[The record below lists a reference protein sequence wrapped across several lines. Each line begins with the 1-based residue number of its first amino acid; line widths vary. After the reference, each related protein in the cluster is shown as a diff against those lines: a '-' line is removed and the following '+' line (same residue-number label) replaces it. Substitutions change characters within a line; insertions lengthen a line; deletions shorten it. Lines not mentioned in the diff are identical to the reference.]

1 MTEYKTDKK
10 LGVGEILICNKETNG
25 KLESLK
31 VFIGK
36 VIINICGGGEKLYV
50 IEEKERMTS
59 EVKSIQ
65 SRSNFHENQGKSKN
79 FNDSLNSANE
89 DYEINQGKSIQPE
102 ENNRMMGTFQSN
114 LHDIKELDE
123 ANENEHFPI
132 GPQIQTKEVKKTLE
146 DLPSVI
152 NNKTNSNKNTTSFKE
167 ELGYSQE
174 ILQNIKTSNDIQSL
188 KNGVNTQNTNSSGF
202 KKENSIPSHEKEER
216 LAENETKLSQLNS
229 LKTLNANQASNNY
242 INKENE
248 VLPLE
253 VIDKHEEIPILEK
266 QLSPNLSSLSNHL
279 NREIKET
286 GSEFLNE
293 GRTENTLKNIKDT
306 GEFMSVENQSPVIQI
321 EQGKYHLLKLTADGK
336 VYGSGKS
343 YFGVVGLGG
352 YRSADKAVIIPNLA
366 NIRIVQIA
374 CGKYHSLALSNIGDI
389 YSWGMGFEGQL
400 GLTGP
405 YEVASSPRY
414 LNFFFKKPVKF
425 IACGHN
431 YSLCITKDSQL
442 FGWGEN
448 SLGQLGLGKVQF
460 VKRPT
465 KIENFH
471 FRLKNDDCDSSNY
484 ADSHNPS
491 SYDSKPLSACYVSA
505 GYAHTAIVTDEG
517 SLLTCGLN
525 IYGQLGHGNTDT
537 SFEPI
542 MIEKDD
548 NGEDLGKV
556 VKVSCNVSGTFIIT
570 TEGKLYTCG
579 SGDIGHGEIEVIKLP
594 RLISDGRVYQH
605 VFCNDTSV
613 VAFCPLRILSMSPI
627 CGPASGNTILSL
639 IGSAIKDFPKL
650 SVRFKFGGVDRV
662 SFLLNYY

>member
-1 MTEYKTDKK
+1 MTEYKTDTK

-65 SRSNFHENQGKSKN
+65 SRINFHEMQLKTKTL
-79 FNDSLNSANE
+79 NDSMDSANE
-89 DYEINQGKSIQPE
+89 DFPKNQEKPIPAE
-102 ENNRMMGTFQSN
+102 ENKMMMGTYHSN
-114 LHDIKELDE
+114 LQDIKELDE

-132 GPQIQTKEVKKTLE
+132 EPQKEIQKTLKDE
-146 DLPSVI
+146 I
-152 NNKTNSNKNTTSFKE
+152 KSNTIKNTKSFKE
-167 ELGYSQE
+167 ELRSSQE
-174 ILQNIKTSNDIQSL
+174 LLQNIKTNNDIQSI
-188 KNGVNTQNTNSSGF
+188 KSGTNNYNNYNNNTHTSGLI
-202 KKENSIPSHEKEER
+202 KENSIPSNEQDQR
-216 LAENETKLSQLNS
+216 LTQNLSKLNQLNS
-229 LKTLNANQASNNY
+229 LK
-242 INKENE
+242 INSTKEAPNIIE
-248 VLPLE
+248 KPNIKE
-253 VIDKHEEIPILEK
+253 SEISSPEFIQKNEEIPHLEK
-266 QLSPNLSSLSNHL
+266 KLSQNLSSLTNQL
-279 NREIKET
+279 NKDGRET

-306 GEFMSVENQSPVIQI
+306 REFMSEPQSPVIQI
-321 EQGKYHLLKLTADGK
+321 VQGKYHLLKLTADGK

-352 YRSADKAVIIPNLA
+352 YRSADKPVLIPNLA

-431 YSLCITKDSQL
+431 YSLCITKESEL

-448 SLGQLGLGKVQF
+448 SLGQLGLGKVQI

-465 KIENFH
+465 KIEYFH
-471 FRLKNDDCDSSNY
+471 FPVKKDDCDLSDMG
-484 ADSHNPS
+484 DSYLPS
-491 SYDSKPLSACYVSA
+491 AFVSKPLSACYVSA
-505 GYAHTAIVTDEG
+505 GYAHTAIVTEEG
-517 SLLTCGLN
+517 YLLTCGLN

-548 NGEDLGKV
+548 NGEQLGKV
-556 VKVSCNVSGTFIIT
+556 LKVSCNVSGTFIVT

-594 RLISDGRVYQH
+594 RLISDGRVYHH

-627 CGPASGNTILSL
+627 CGPASGNTIISL

-662 SFLLNYY
+662 RIKFNK